1 MHTAPR
7 YLLIV
12 LAVVIS
18 GHYLLS
24 FTTTS
29 YPRFLSSSN
38 GGVNPNAKNNVPME
52 YYYSQVIN
60 STHTLELA
68 NRKRANATFV
78 ILARNSDLDST
89 VRSVREMEDRFNT
102 RHGYPFVL
110 LNDEPFTE
118 EFKRRLNAVASGEVF
133 YGQVPKEH
141 WVQPDWVDEDRAT
154 KGREQLV
161 ADNVIYGGSVSY
173 RNMCRFNSGCVSYPW
188 GYYSPSFFCGGRVSR
203 LVGGRESKMWAEM
216 RAAFFGG
223 STAGLRCPHAGLRS
237 RRGQFRATLEA
248 YGGWRLDYRRI
259 SRAGYAAGLGATP
272 SLPYSMGGLQTG
284 RSYMGGSHADCS
296 TSLVIAICLRPRRPL
311 NEEGRCSV
319 AVSVFSRHRPPHGCP
334 PFPSRRSR
342 AGSAPAER
350 SCVPARTTGDTF
362 CVGGGVD
369 TRSCTAPTC
378 Y

>member
-7 YLLIV
+7 YLLVV

-29 YPRFLSSSN
+29 YPRFLSSASSHA
-38 GGVNPNAKNNVPME
+38 VNPNAKNTVPME

-89 VRSVREMEDRFNT
+89 VRSVREMEDRCNR

-118 EFKRRLNAVASGEVF
+118 EFKRRLNAVASDEVF
-133 YGQVPKEH
+133 YGQVPREH

-173 RNMCRFNSGCVSYPW
+173 RNMCRFNWGCVS
-188 GYYSPSFFCGGRVSR
+188 PSLATRFCLGGVLWTLGGRGLGFV
-203 LVGGRESKMWAEM
+203 LGLLGGR
-216 RAAFFGG
+216 GCVG
-223 STAGLRCPHAGLRS
+223 STVGQRAKAGEQGLIPPCAVARALYAALRVQATTHPFPASASVRAQMHIGPRRLRGRPHLLVRTCATERS
-237 RRGQFRATLEA
+237 SARTCSCSYACL
-248 YGGWRLDYRRI
+248 WRLGRRV
-259 SRAGYAAGLGATP
+259 SGARA
-272 SLPYSMGGLQTG
+272 MGEDL
-284 RSYMGGSHADCS
+284 H
-296 TSLVIAICLRPRRPL
+296 
-311 NEEGRCSV
+311 
-319 AVSVFSRHRPPHGCP
+319 
-334 PFPSRRSR
+334 
-342 AGSAPAER
+342 
-350 SCVPARTTGDTF
+350 PARARG
-362 CVGGGVD
+362 
-369 TRSCTAPTC
+369 
-378 Y
+378 

>member
-7 YLLIV
+7 YLLVV

-29 YPRFLSSSN
+29 YPRFLSSASSN
-38 GGVNPNAKNNVPME
+38 AVNPNAKSNVPME

-89 VRSVREMEDRFNT
+89 VRSVREMEDRFNR

-133 YGQVPKEH
+133 YGQVPREH

-161 ADNVIYGGSVSY
+161 ADNVICGGSVSY
-173 RNMCRFNSGCVSYPW
+173 RTGVALIRGACLRFGVYFLRSTFLLGRGSLGLWSRDRWARGGLATTGAGAIRRTALGRVRTSSHRRRARVATTRDIYFSCGRQLQLQLRLRALALAW
-188 GYYSPSFFCGGRVSR
+188 AMGGGRPAPGTSDYC
-203 LVGGRESKMWAEM
+203 SFPPA
-216 RAAFFGG
+216 
-223 STAGLRCPHAGLRS
+223 TA
-237 RRGQFRATLEA
+237 
-248 YGGWRLDYRRI
+248 
-259 SRAGYAAGLGATP
+259 
-272 SLPYSMGGLQTG
+272 
-284 RSYMGGSHADCS
+284 
-296 TSLVIAICLRPRRPL
+296 
-311 NEEGRCSV
+311 
-319 AVSVFSRHRPPHGCP
+319 
-334 PFPSRRSR
+334 
-342 AGSAPAER
+342 
-350 SCVPARTTGDTF
+350 
-362 CVGGGVD
+362 
-369 TRSCTAPTC
+369 
-378 Y
+378 